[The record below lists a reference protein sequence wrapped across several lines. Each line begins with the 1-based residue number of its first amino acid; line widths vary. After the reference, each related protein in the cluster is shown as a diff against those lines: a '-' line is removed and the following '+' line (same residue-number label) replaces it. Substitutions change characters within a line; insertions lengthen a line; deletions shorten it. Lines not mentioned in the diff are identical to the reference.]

1 MFCLFAILST
11 IVFILKGTEVSLFD
25 WFCNITTLS
34 YYHVGG
40 QPVDWYLSSIALF
53 YIAYPIGYKY
63 VNKHKTGGVIL
74 LTSLIFLITS
84 FHDFYEYYG
93 CAISRIPI
101 FVLGIYMYKIRDNVS
116 LSKNYYILTLIFLFF
131 GILAM
136 VLMKYGFKIHGYY
149 LVDTVTPLLLIV
161 LTLILLCYRRLS
173 FSDHIDYGLS
183 FFGKYSLEIYISNYL
198 SMNIIGLFKEA
209 DMYEKAYIYIAL
221 NIIGFICMIF
231 ANKAISKVIK

>member
-1 MFCLFAILST
+1 
-11 IVFILKGTEVSLFD
+11 
-25 WFCNITTLS
+25 
-34 YYHVGG
+34 
-40 QPVDWYLSSIALF
+40 
-53 YIAYPIGYKY
+53 
-63 VNKHKTGGVIL
+63 
-74 LTSLIFLITS
+74 
-84 FHDFYEYYG
+84 
-93 CAISRIPI
+93 
-101 FVLGIYMYKIRDNVS
+101 MYKIRDNVS

-231 ANKAISKVIK
+231 ANKAISKVIKQNIPVGRYDIIHAIRHRIVDDGGAVMFQEMGFGVRLCGFGAELLEQDVCLECLQPELP